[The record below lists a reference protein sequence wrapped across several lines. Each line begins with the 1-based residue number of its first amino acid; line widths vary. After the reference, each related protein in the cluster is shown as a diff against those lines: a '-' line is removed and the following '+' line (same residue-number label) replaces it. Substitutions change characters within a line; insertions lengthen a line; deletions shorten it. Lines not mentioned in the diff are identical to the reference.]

1 MLYNTKDTK
10 WRQIKMET
18 SCSTTGLKKTLIFLK
33 KSDAYAFAL
42 TVWQTFNSGT
52 N

>member
-10 WRQIKMET
+10 WRQIKMEI
-18 SCSTTGLKKTLIFLK
+18 SCSTTGLKKTLIFL
-33 KSDAYAFAL
+33 SDAYAFAL